1 VLLSGGWTRVRPILM
16 TAVATILALM
26 PLAVVCSSGGLIA
39 ANLATVVI
47 SGLLTST
54 ALTLVVVP
62 VLYSLF
68 NSLRGRMDGM
78 LWRTKGKPL
87 SAQELVLQRQIRHE
101 PGTLRYDVTG
111 GYHDDSRGDRELV
124 RGT

>member
-1 VLLSGGWTRVRPILM
+1 MRPIVM

-39 ANLATVVI
+39 ANLAMVVI

-54 ALTLVVVP
+54 GLTLVVVP
-62 VLYSLF
+62 VVYSLF

-78 LWRTKGKPL
+78 LRWTKGKPL
-87 SAQELVLQRQIRHE
+87 SAQELE
-101 PGTLRYDVTG
+101 VTAAAAPL
-111 GYHDDSRGDRELV
+111 SRRASGVAFTPD
-124 RGT
+124 G

>member
-1 VLLSGGWTRVRPILM
+1 M
-16 TAVATILALM
+16 TAVATILALT

-47 SGLLTST
+47 GGLLTST

-62 VLYSLF
+62 VVYSLF